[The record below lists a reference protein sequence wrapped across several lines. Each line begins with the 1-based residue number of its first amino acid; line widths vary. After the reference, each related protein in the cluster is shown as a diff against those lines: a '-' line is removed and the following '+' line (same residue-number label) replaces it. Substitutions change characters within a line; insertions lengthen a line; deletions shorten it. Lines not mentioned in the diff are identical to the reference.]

1 MIGDDVRL
9 LARGWESEAASSAA
23 ASLTGDD
30 SYRLAGRQRQET
42 ARLGLRRHS
51 HCLSLP
57 WFPFSPPHTAG
68 LGVQVQVVKVK
79 LKSDVPIQT

>member
-30 SYRLAGRQRQET
+30 SYRLAGGQRQET

-57 WFPFSPPHTAG
+57 WFPFSLLPSSHSRAG
-68 LGVQVQVVKVK
+68 GPGPGG
-79 LKSDVPIQT
+79 KS